1 MKKITEKSNSKLIN
15 GQKLTKVMAITGLT
29 LSMASSI
36 SVIPTQTV
44 HAEDST
50 TVQSNDNDLGNGLVL
65 KDGVLHITKHVAIE
79 GNIFDTVKGHKKDEV
94 KSISIEAPMTLAQNS
109 HDTFSGFK
117 NVKNITGLENLN
129 LQYAY
134 SLDNMFANDT
144 SLTDIDVSKMDVSKV
159 QSMKYMFANTKI
171 SNLDLSTWQA
181 PRVITIG
188 MLSNTPITVISLS
201 NNISIQGSELSPE
214 LKGYKN
220 TWKIVGN
227 GTIDKP

>member
-1 MKKITEKSNSKLIN
+1 
-15 GQKLTKVMAITGLT
+15 
-29 LSMASSI
+29 
-36 SVIPTQTV
+36 
-44 HAEDST
+44 
-50 TVQSNDNDLGNGLVL
+50 
-65 KDGVLHITKHVAIE
+65 
-79 GNIFDTVKGHKKDEV
+79 
-94 KSISIEAPMTLAQNS
+94 
-109 HDTFSGFK
+109 
-117 NVKNITGLENLN
+117 
-129 LQYAY
+129 
-134 SLDNMFANDT
+134 MFANDT
-144 SLTDIDVSKMDVSKV
+144 SLTDIDVSKMDVSHV